1 MPAGNVQLPAAGYA
15 PSVPGLAS
23 RFAASQMR
31 RRLEA
36 AFDAARATPLPPT
49 NVTLALI
56 SIGLIFRIANF
67 ASNPALWL
75 DEAFLALNLRDR
87 DLSGILGTLD
97 FNQAAPPLY
106 LLAEKGSVLAFGDSE
121 YALRAFPLLAG
132 IVALGLF
139 PSVARHFL
147 GRWPAVLAVGLFVV
161 LGPLIYVSAQVKQY
175 SSDVAIAVVL
185 LYAVSRIPTSRSIE
199 LREAVMLGLVGAVA
213 LWFSY
218 PAIFYVSGF
227 GLVLFGVRIAR
238 RQWRSVGMLAVSAAI
253 CTASVVPFLLYS
265 LDRVRDLQ
273 TGLRGSPTAYAPIS
287 GSGADLGWFV
297 HAPGRL
303 LGESAGLDSHHL
315 AALLVLVG
323 FVSLLR
329 RDPELA
335 LLLGSPLLVAVV
347 ASALDKYPFG
357 GRFSIFY
364 VPALLCLVA
373 EGVGALVIFTA
384 QAARRFRLR
393 QLTPAMAGGAALALI
408 AAIGLVP
415 ARNAVTNLVSP
426 SGREET
432 KALIETMQHGWK
444 KGDAVYIF
452 YPTQYAFRY
461 YAECGA
467 CGVAD
472 RTGRARELWVRVRP
486 MQGREWFA
494 PALESR
500 PPKLVVG
507 RLRGDPVAQLDRFR
521 GQPRVW
527 ALFSHFSGRVSVIL
541 SRLDALGTRVS
552 KLETTGATL
561 YLYDLRA
568 R

>member
-1 MPAGNVQLPAAGYA
+1 MPD
-15 PSVPGLAS
+15 LAS
-23 RFAASQMR
+23 CSAERRTRPGVRTALAAVR
-31 RRLEA
+31 RRPALSPE
-36 AFDAARATPLPPT
+36 
-49 NVTLALI
+49 NVVLALVFV
-56 SIGLIFRIANF
+56 GLVLRVARY
-67 ASNPALWL
+67 ASNPSLWL
-75 DEAFLALNLRDR
+75 DEAFLSLNLLNR

-106 LLAEKGSVLAFGDSE
+106 LLAEKGSVLAFGESE

-147 GRWPAVLAVGLFVV
+147 DRWPAVLAVGLFAV
-161 LGPLIYVSAQVKQY
+161 LEPLIYVSAQVKQY

-185 LYAVSRIPTSRSIE
+185 LFAVSRIPTSRAIL
-199 LREAVMLGLVGAVA
+199 LREAVLLGLVGAVA
-213 LWFSY
+213 IWFSY
-218 PAIFYVSGF
+218 PAIFYVAGF

-238 RQWRSVGMLAVSAAI
+238 RQWRSLGMLAVSAAL

-265 LDRVRDLQ
+265 LDRVRGVQ
-273 TGLRGSPTAYAPIS
+273 TGLRASPTAYAPIS
-287 GSGADLGWFV
+287 RSDADLEWFV

-303 LGESAGLDSHHL
+303 LGDSAGLDSHHL

-329 RDPELA
+329 RAPELA
-335 LLLGSPLLVAVV
+335 LLLGCPLLVAVV

-373 EGVGALVIFTA
+373 EGVGALAVFTA
-384 QAARRFRLR
+384 NAARRFRVR
-393 QLTPAMAGGAALALI
+393 QVTPAVAGGASLALV
-408 AAIGLVP
+408 AAIGLFP
-415 ARNAVTNLVSP
+415 SLNAITNLVSP

-444 KGDAVYIF
+444 KGDAVYVF
-452 YPTQYAFRY
+452 YPSQYAFRY

-472 RTGRARELWVRVRP
+472 RTGSARELWMRVRP

-507 RLRGDPVAQLDRFR
+507 RLRGDPVAQLDRLR
-521 GQPRVW
+521 GQARVW
-527 ALFSHFSGRVSVIL
+527 ALFSHYSGRVRIIL
-541 SRLDALGTRVS
+541 SRLDTLGTRVS

-561 YLYDLRA
+561 YLYDLRGG
-568 R
+568 